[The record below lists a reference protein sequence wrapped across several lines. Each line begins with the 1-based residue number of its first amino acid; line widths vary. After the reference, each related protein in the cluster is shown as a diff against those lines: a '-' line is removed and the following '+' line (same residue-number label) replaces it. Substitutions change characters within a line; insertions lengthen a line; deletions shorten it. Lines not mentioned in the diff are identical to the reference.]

1 MSDVN
6 LVVIVGRLGGDPEY
20 KVFEDG
26 NGVANF
32 SVATN
37 RPTKAKETDWHRV
50 SAFRKAGEFVR
61 DYLKKGDLV
70 CVRGSIQYRKTGE
83 GKGYTD
89 IIAYNVDGLGSK
101 AENEQPKGDDLP
113 F

>member
-1 MSDVN
+1 M
-6 LVVIVGRLGGDPEY
+6 
-20 KVFEDG
+20 
-26 NGVANF
+26 
-32 SVATN
+32 
-37 RPTKAKETDWHRV
+37 
-50 SAFRKAGEFVR
+50 R

-83 GKGYTD
+83 GKVYTD